1 MIPLTLLDVHISAPY
16 PLDFGANPGSSIR
29 GALYEALRAMYDTG
43 TPVRSR
49 EGVDENPVAW
59 LLRLEDD
66 ETSGGKDVP
75 RPIAIRPPLMPP
87 ACEMAFGVSLY
98 GRGQEQLPLVLSAL
112 SAMQQIG
119 VGRGRNRFRLVRIDS
134 LDPLTYQPTPLLD
147 GKGQRLN
154 ELRPAPSADAY
165 VRLANMLRPDR
176 VTVEFL
182 TPTRIVEHKKL
193 VHVPQF
199 KPWFQR
205 LLERTRLISEIYT
218 DTPVWVPFKE
228 LLACAE
234 SITLAED
241 RTRWVE
247 MWSGSRRDG
256 EMRPASGFVGE
267 ATYTG
272 DLSPLL
278 PWLVLGQALQVG
290 KNAVKGCGWYR
301 LHYDWR

>member
-1 MIPLTLLDVHISAPY
+1 MIPLTLLDVHLSAPY

-43 TPVRSR
+43 TAVRSR
-49 EGVDENPVAW
+49 EDVEENPVAW

-75 RPIAIRPPLMPP
+75 RPLAIRPPLTPA
-87 ACEMAFGVSLY
+87 ACEMSFGVSLY

-119 VGRGRNRFRLVRIDS
+119 VGRA

-147 GKGQRLN
+147 GKGQHLN
-154 ELRPAPSADAY
+154 DLRPAPGAEAY
-165 VRLANMLRPDR
+165 TRLAEMLRPDR

-182 TPTRIVEHKKL
+182 TPTRIVEREKL
-193 VHVPQF
+193 AHAPLF

-205 LLERTRLISEIYT
+205 LLERTRMISEVYT
-218 DTPVWVPFKE
+218 DAPVWVPFKE

-234 SITLAED
+234 AITLIED

-256 EMRPASGFVGE
+256 EMRPTSGFAGE

-301 LHYDWR
+301 LRYDWR